1 MELGFISEDRD
12 QCFLS
17 IVIIA
22 KEINDG
28 TVKGRRCKLKTLFNE
43 ISEVE
48 G

>member
-1 MELGFISEDRD
+1 M
-12 QCFLS
+12 
-17 IVIIA
+17 IA

-28 TVKGRRCKLKTLFNE
+28 TVRGCHCRLKTLFNE